1 MMIRAQSLKVLARY
15 AAAFVDDYRQF
26 MHKQLPRTCPICDFL
41 GQLVSVSRPPRWNA
55 RCPRCDSRERH
66 RLAYLYY
73 AESGILTDT
82 SLAILHFAP
91 EPFMTKLMKHHG
103 QYVTTDPMLDGMT
116 SREDIRALSYAG
128 ETFDL
133 VICHHVLEHIDDDR
147 QAMKELRRVLKPT
160 GRAIVSTPINWA
172 REVTF
177 EDPGALDPEQRI
189 AAFGAFDHL
198 RYYGRDF
205 VRRLEDVGFRVE
217 TFRKAPED
225 EVRYGLL
232 RDELLFIATK
242 S

>member
-1 MMIRAQSLKVLARY
+1 MR
-15 AAAFVDDYRQF
+15 
-26 MHKQLPRTCPICDFL
+26 
-41 GQLVSVSRPPRWNA
+41 
-55 RCPRCDSRERH
+55 
-66 RLAYLYY
+66 
-73 AESGILTDT
+73 
-82 SLAILHFAP
+82 
-91 EPFMTKLMKHHG
+91 
-103 QYVTTDPMLDGMT
+103 
-116 SREDIRALSYAG
+116 
-128 ETFDL
+128 
-133 VICHHVLEHIDDDR
+133 
-147 QAMKELRRVLKPT
+147 ELRRVLKPS

-177 EDPGALDPEQRI
+177 EDPGALDREERI

-232 RDELLFIATK
+232 RDELLFIANK